1 MCVCVHVCVDKQR
14 CRLVLLLTELQESI
28 SRAAAGPSSLPTERS
43 QNPRLKALNNC
54 LQFHSVYAAPLST
67 GSASKDVCGL
77 STVCLIFVASG
88 PTRKHTHARA
98 LLENR
103 APNTSHYPTLIS
115 HLLVHT
121 CAQATEKWTPGV
133 RSGVIHH
140 AASGRRV
147 DIRKGTRSAA
157 IVIESPCLF

>member
-1 MCVCVHVCVDKQR
+1 MRACVCVDKQR

-28 SRAAAGPSSLPTERS
+28 TRAAAGPSSLPMEWS
-43 QNPRLKALNNC
+43 QNPPSKSFKQLLTIPQHLHCSTLNRQCEQGRL
-54 LQFHSVYAAPLST
+54 
-67 GSASKDVCGL
+67 
-77 STVCLIFVASG
+77 
-88 PTRKHTHARA
+88 RA
-98 LLENR
+98 LHCLSHLRGLWPRTQTR
-103 APNTSHYPTLIS
+103 AHASRKKKSPLHLARHPTLIS

-121 CAQATEKWTPGV
+121 CAQAAEKWTPGV

>member
-1 MCVCVHVCVDKQR
+1 MCVDKHR

-28 SRAAAGPSSLPTERS
+28 TRAAAGPSSLPTERS

-54 LQFHSVYAAPLST
+54 LQFHSVYPAPLST
-67 GSASKDVCGL
+67 GSVSKDVCGL

-88 PTRKHTHARA
+88 PTRKHTRASRKPSPLHLAR
-98 LLENR
+98 
-103 APNTSHYPTLIS
+103 HPTLIS

-121 CAQATEKWTPGV
+121 CAQAAEKWTPGV

>member
-1 MCVCVHVCVDKQR
+1 MQVSSPPDRAAGEHHTSCSRAVEPPNGTVPKPPSKSFKQ
-14 CRLVLLLTELQESI
+14 LLTIPQHL
-28 SRAAAGPSSLPTERS
+28 RCSSLNRQCKQGRLWALHCLS
-43 QNPRLKALNNC
+43 HLRGLWPRT
-54 LQFHSVYAAPLST
+54 QT
-67 GSASKDVCGL
+67 
-77 STVCLIFVASG
+77 
-88 PTRKHTHARA
+88 HTHARA

-103 APNTSHYPTLIS
+103 APYTSHHPTLIS

>member
-1 MCVCVHVCVDKQR
+1 MQVSSPPDRAAGEHHTSC
-14 CRLVLLLTELQESI
+14 
-28 SRAAAGPSSLPTERS
+28 SRAVEPPNGTVPK
-43 QNPRLKALNNC
+43 PRLKALNNC

-77 STVCLIFVASG
+77 STVCLIFLASG
-88 PTRKHTHARA
+88 PARKHTHARA

-147 DIRKGTRSAA
+147 DIRKALA
-157 IVIESPCLF
+157 LLPL